1 MNIIKLSRRLLT
13 VLPMLLALSAQG
25 AETPQ
30 QRMEQFIDDMVT
42 RHDMERDQLQTLL
55 AKGTFRQK
63 IIDSFEKS
71 AERTW
76 AWKKYRKNFLNESRI
91 VKGVK
96 FWNKHLGLFKAA
108 SKQFHI
114 PQHILVAIV
123 GVETHYGKR
132 SGRTPVL
139 DSLITQAFHYPKRAK
154 FGRKELE
161 AFLLLGRDEGIDLEA
176 VKGSYAGA
184 VGKPQFIPTSY
195 RSYSVDFD
203 GDGRRDLWNSD
214 ADIIGSIANYFKDHG
229 WRKGEPVTALSSG
242 VKAAY
247 EGFEK
252 TDRKPKKPSI
262 PFSELSAAGITT
274 DKPPGD
280 DTLTTLI
287 QLEGADGD
295 EYWLGLHNFYVIT
308 RYNHS
313 NLYAMAVYQLSEEL
327 LERYQADAE
336 Q

>member
-1 MNIIKLSRRLLT
+1 
-13 VLPMLLALSAQG
+13 
-25 AETPQ
+25 
-30 QRMEQFIDDMVT
+30 
-42 RHDMERDQLQTLL
+42 
-55 AKGTFRQK
+55 
-63 IIDSFEKS
+63 
-71 AERTW
+71 W

-96 FWNKHLGLFKAA
+96 FWNKHKSLFEAA
-108 SKQFHI
+108 SKRFHI

-123 GVETHYGKR
+123 GVETHYGRR
-132 SGRTPVL
+132 SGKTPVL
-139 DSLITQAFHYPKRAK
+139 DSLVTQAFHYPDRAK

-195 RSYSVDFD
+195 RNYSVDFD

-229 WRKGEPVTALSSG
+229 WREGEEVTTLSSG
-242 VKAAY
+242 RRTDYA
-247 EGFEK
+247 GFEM
-252 TDRKPKKPSI
+252 TGRKPKKPSI
-262 PFSELSAAGITT
+262 PFSRLSAAGI
-274 DKPPGD
+274 KAEAQPSD
-280 DTLTTLI
+280 DTPTTLI
-287 QLEGADGD
+287 QLEGAEGD

-313 NLYAMAVYQLSEEL
+313 NLYAMAVYQLGEEL
-327 LERYQADAE
+327 LERSRTGGK
-336 Q
+336 

>member
-1 MNIIKLSRRLLT
+1 MNILRLFCRSAVLLT
-13 VLPMLLALSAQG
+13 AILSLPAQG
-25 AETPQ
+25 AQTPQ
-30 QRMEQFIDDMVT
+30 QGMEQFVDQMVA
-42 RHDMERDQLQTLL
+42 RHDMDKSELGTLL
-55 AKGTFRQK
+55 AKGKFRQE

-96 FWNKHLGLFKAA
+96 FWNKHKSLFEAA

-123 GVETHYGKR
+123 GVETHYGRR
-132 SGRTPVL
+132 SGKTPVL
-139 DSLITQAFHYPKRAK
+139 DSLVTQAFHYPDRAK

-195 RSYSVDFD
+195 RNYSVDFD

-229 WRKGEPVTALSSG
+229 WREGEEVTTLSSG
-242 VKAAY
+242 RKADYA
-247 EGFEK
+247 GFEM
-252 TDRKPKKPSI
+252 TGRKPKKPSI
-262 PFSELSAAGITT
+262 PFSRLSASGITAEAQ
-274 DKPPGD
+274 PGD

-313 NLYAMAVYQLSEEL
+313 NLYAMAVYQLGEEL
-327 LERYQADAE
+327 LERYRAGDSQ
-336 Q
+336 

>member
-1 MNIIKLSRRLLT
+1 MRIPQVTHWLAILLAT
-13 VLPMLLALSAQG
+13 VLSVPALGS
-25 AETPQ
+25 ESPQ
-30 QRMEQFIDDMVT
+30 QEVERFVEQMVS
-42 RHDMERDQLQTLL
+42 RHGLERDQLHSLL
-55 AKGTFRQK
+55 ARGKVRQE

-91 VKGVK
+91 TKGVK
-96 FWNKHLGLFKAA
+96 FWNKHLSLFEAA

-123 GVETHYGKR
+123 GVETHYGNRTGK
-132 SGRTPVL
+132 TPVL
-139 DSLITQAFHYPKRAK
+139 DSLITQAFHYPERAR

-161 AFLLLGRDEGIDLEA
+161 AFLLLGRDEGIDLAA

-195 RSYSVDFD
+195 RSYAVDFD

-229 WRKGEPVTALSSG
+229 WHRGEEVATLSSG
-242 VKAAY
+242 TKAAY
-247 EGFEK
+247 AGFEK
-252 TDRKPKKPSI
+252 TGRKPKKPSI
-262 PFSELSAAGITT
+262 PFNKLSAAGITAEQR
-274 DKPPGD
+274 PSD

-287 QLEGADGD
+287 QLEGAKGD

-327 LERYQADAE
+327 LERYQAGDT